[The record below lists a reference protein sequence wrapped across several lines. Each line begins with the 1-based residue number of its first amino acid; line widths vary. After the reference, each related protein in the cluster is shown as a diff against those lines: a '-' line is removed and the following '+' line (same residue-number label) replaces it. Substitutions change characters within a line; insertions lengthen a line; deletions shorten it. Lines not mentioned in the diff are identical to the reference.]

1 MFSAVESGSVV
12 LIHAWRSLAARWVS
26 FASMVILSDLI
37 RYCCGLCGATDF
49 CWFALEGAFIG
60 SAMLPEDVVVD
71 PPAQATTTTSIIAT
85 LTTNNTNHLYFV
97 ILCDIDPLILK
108 KRLNHYFS

>member
-12 LIHAWRSLAARWVS
+12 LIHACRSLAARWVS

-49 CWFALEGAFIG
+49 CWFALEGAVIG
-60 SAMLPEDVVVD
+60 SATLPEDAVFD
-71 PPAQATTTTSIIAT
+71 PPVPAQAATTTAIIT
-85 LTTNNTNHLYFV
+85 RPTTNKTGHLCFV
-97 ILCDIDPLILK
+97 IMCGIDPLLLK
-108 KRLNHYFS
+108 KRW

>member
-1 MFSAVESGSVV
+1 
-12 LIHAWRSLAARWVS
+12 
-26 FASMVILSDLI
+26 MVILSDLI

-71 PPAQATTTTSIIAT
+71 PPAQATTTTAIIARP
-85 LTTNNTNHLYFV
+85 TTNKTDHLCFV
-97 ILCDIDPLILK
+97 ILCGIDPLLLK
-108 KRLNHYFS
+108 KRWEDTLA